1 MRTATVKGCSKSF
14 GERCVIQS
22 LQGGVLSPNDFEQLP
37 SSGGRDAALPTQ
49 VFEQVPVEIQ
59 KAVEKKIERD
69 ENREQKP
76 ESETDG
82 MGPGFV
88 FQATDYQHFR
98 KPYRSGWHN
107 AGYKQRQ

>member
-1 MRTATVKGCSKSF
+1 MQR
-14 GERCVIQS
+14 
-22 LQGGVLSPNDFEQLP
+22 P
-37 SSGGRDAALPTQ
+37 AALPAQ